1 MSTSSTSSTP
11 KDGEFTR
18 WVDEQSAALQF
29 ELGEQ
34 FPVPPTVLVSSVAHP
49 ETSTQK
55 LEEVLLE
62 HEEATPA
69 FLEEIA
75 ALEDAPPLSDEEL
88 ARQALQAGG
97 ADGDSSTPE

>member
-1 MSTSSTSSTP
+1 MTSSNTP
-11 KDGEFTR
+11 KDGDFAH
-18 WVDEQSAALQF
+18 WVDEKSEALKF
-29 ELGEQ
+29 ELGEK
-34 FPVPPTVLVSSVAHP
+34 FPVPPTILVSSAAHP
-49 ETSTQK
+49 ETSIQK

-62 HEEATPA
+62 HEEPTQA

-88 ARQALQAGG
+88 ARQALEAGG

>member
-1 MSTSSTSSTP
+1 MTSSNPP
-11 KDGEFTR
+11 KEGEFAH
-18 WVDEQSAALQF
+18 WVNEQSEALKF

-49 ETSTQK
+49 ETGTQK

-62 HEEATPA
+62 HEAPTQA

-88 ARQALQAGG
+88 ARQALEAGG